1 MKNKISNE
9 LILVFLLVK
18 LLGTF
23 RIIRLFFLM
32 LFASLFDVLGV
43 AGMGSSFGL
52 IINSQTIEVPT
63 KLRTFIGLFKANSE
77 SLNTNEILYATLIF
91 LTLTMIFYVSV
102 EYLRYKEINRM
113 RALLSSR
120 LFSIYLKKPYR
131 EIVELNTDDL
141 SKNILLESDRISSSY
156 LGGII
161 TLSSSIILAILTF
174 ILFSYT
180 TSGDINL
187 ALLYIGTIYIII
199 YLSISKN
206 VSIWGKKVTEYAGK
220 RFRSASESLKQQK
233 IIKISN
239 YEKRVIMDFKN
250 IVLNQAKYL
259 TYSYTARNT
268 PRYIIQWLIF
278 VSIIC
283 WYLVTY
289 QSLDLK
295 ESISSISIIGLAS
308 YKLLPAIQKSYASV
322 LGIIESRSAFELI
335 KKEIIEENKHYK
347 VDSSKNNFY
356 KIKDINESQIEIKNC
371 TVSLNKE
378 KKSLIKNISFIIK
391 PGSNI
396 ALFGPSGCGKST
408 TLNMIL
414 GLLPPDKGEITIGG
428 KNIYKD
434 IHPKDWNNYI
444 GYVPQNVYLF
454 DDTIVKNIILFSDK
468 PDKNYLNKIIKITLL
483 NKVLE
488 DRNCTI
494 NEKVGDNG
502 IKFSGG
508 QIQRIGL
515 ARALYKKPKL
525 LILDEA
531 TNALDKKTEL
541 TIIKNIIKEFPET
554 SILAVTH
561 RSETLKMFDETIYME
576 YGEIQSK

>member
-1 MKNKISNE
+1 M
-9 LILVFLLVK
+9 
-18 LLGTF
+18 
-23 RIIRLFFLM
+23 
-32 LFASLFDVLGV
+32 
-43 AGMGSSFGL
+43 
-52 IINSQTIEVPT
+52 
-63 KLRTFIGLFKANSE
+63 
-77 SLNTNEILYATLIF
+77 
-91 LTLTMIFYVSV
+91 
-102 EYLRYKEINRM
+102 
-113 RALLSSR
+113 
-120 LFSIYLKKPYR
+120 
-131 EIVELNTDDL
+131 
-141 SKNILLESDRISSSY
+141 
-156 LGGII
+156 
-161 TLSSSIILAILTF
+161 
-174 ILFSYT
+174 
-180 TSGDINL
+180 
-187 ALLYIGTIYIII
+187 
-199 YLSISKN
+199 
-206 VSIWGKKVTEYAGK
+206 
-220 RFRSASESLKQQK
+220 
-233 IIKISN
+233 
-239 YEKRVIMDFKN
+239 
-250 IVLNQAKYL
+250 
-259 TYSYTARNT
+259 
-268 PRYIIQWLIF
+268 
-278 VSIIC
+278 
-283 WYLVTY
+283 TY

-335 KKEIIEENKHYK
+335 KKEIIEENKQYK

-488 DRNCTI
+488 DRSCTI

-508 QIQRIGL
+508 QIQRIAL
-515 ARALYKKPKL
+515 ARLLYRNPEV
-525 LILDEA
+525 LILDEF
-531 TNALDKKTEL
+531 TNSLDFETENF
-541 TIIKNIIKEFPET
+541 ISNCR
-554 SILAVTH
+554 TH
-561 RSETLKMFDETIYME
+561 P
-576 YGEIQSK
+576 